1 MQQLQMQRIRKSHEQ
16 GGISVLLLCLVLVV
30 LVVTVP
36 LLYVGGALGAQEK
49 LANAADLVA
58 IGAANQFLSDNPRP
72 CLTAKLLAA
81 RNGVELLQCQVQGV
95 SVSVEVEQLAKKSFD
110 RIGVGTLT
118 AKAKAGL

>member
-1 MQQLQMQRIRKSHEQ
+1 M
-16 GGISVLLLCLVLVV
+16 LLLCLVLVV